1 MTTGLAYPLAVD
13 EETGNLKIVSEA
25 DWVKSRMD
33 SVLDT
38 LPLENPLR
46 SSYGTES
53 PLFSS
58 QFDWTTYG
66 FSLVQKL
73 RQEIPEAEFAATSE
87 IADDGSAIIV
97 IAYSYRGQEQEDFI
111 LNFLR

>member
-1 MTTGLAYPLAVD
+1 MTTGLAYPLTVD

-46 SSYGTES
+46 PLYGVES

-58 QFDWTTYG
+58 QFDWATYA

-73 RQEIPEAEFAATSE
+73 RKEIPEAEFSATSQ
-87 IADDGSAIIV
+87 ISDDGSALIA
-97 IAYSYRGQEQEDFI
+97 IAYSYRGIPQENFL